1 MINHPRRLYC
11 YVDET
16 GQDTRSKS
24 FIVVT
29 VIVISDTNR
38 TRRLLKNIEEISGKV
53 QHKWTKTTV
62 TRRVS
67 YCQKVIDRH
76 EFVGTIFYSRFLKP
90 TEYPDSTYLAIAQ
103 ALKKASCGSPF
114 QAYVFIDGL
123 PLYERQRASRYLR
136 SFNKGIK
143 KVRGL
148 RDDADEFIRLADTF
162 AGLIRAHNEGDTY
175 THAIYRRGLKKGVI
189 VEADM

>member
-1 MINHPRRLYC
+1 MPVEHRVYTFQHLSTRSELMINHPRRLYC

-67 YCQKVIDRH
+67 YCQNVIDRP
-76 EFVGTIFYSRFLKP
+76 EFVGTIFYSRFLRLYCNK
-90 TEYPDSTYLAIAQ
+90 
-103 ALKKASCGSPF
+103 CGDNNTP
-114 QAYVFIDGL
+114 
-123 PLYERQRASRYLR
+123 
-136 SFNKGIK
+136 KGINPSINFRK
-143 KVRGL
+143 YMSLL
-148 RDDADEFIRLADTF
+148 R
-162 AGLIRAHNEGDTY
+162 
-175 THAIYRRGLKKGVI
+175 
-189 VEADM
+189 